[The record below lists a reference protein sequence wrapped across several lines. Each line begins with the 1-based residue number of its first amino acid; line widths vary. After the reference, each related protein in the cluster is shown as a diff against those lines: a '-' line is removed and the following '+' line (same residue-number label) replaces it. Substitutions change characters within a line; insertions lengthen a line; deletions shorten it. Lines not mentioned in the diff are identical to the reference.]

1 MSSAVVR
8 DCPSNLHSSGTEASR
23 LPSASRGLISSST
36 RYDSNVDDDRPAS
49 PGLDPRGDPP
59 PRQAGSILSSGAPSS
74 PSAWTAPRSA
84 TGSATGVIEVGQGL
98 VLAGIGTRI
107 AAFLVD
113 VFVLSALAIVITLVS
128 ASVVGDVGI
137 ADLVASILVAV
148 VAVAYFA
155 AAWVTPWGATPGQR
169 LAAMR
174 VVDASTLGRIGAGRA
189 IVRSLALGSAFTLL
203 SFATPLSRYV
213 DVLVVIW
220 SCVLLG
226 SVLFDAR
233 RRGVHDRWTRTLV
246 VRPARAGSLPLALGC
261 FLMVLLIFLAP
272 VVITMASGG
281 IQQIL
286 DQLPV
291 GP

>member
-1 MSSAVVR
+1 
-8 DCPSNLHSSGTEASR
+8 
-23 LPSASRGLISSST
+23 LPSASRGLTSFPT
-36 RYDSNVDDDRPAS
+36 RYDPTVDDDRPAN
-49 PGLDPRGDPP
+49 LEADADTGDPP
-59 PRQAGSILSSGAPSS
+59 RQTGSILSAGAPSS
-74 PSAWTAPRSA
+74 PVAWTVPGSG
-84 TGSATGVIEVGQGL
+84 TGSATGVVEVGQGI

-128 ASVVGDVGI
+128 AGVIGDVGG
-137 ADLVASILVAV
+137 ANLAASILVAV

-155 AAWVTPWGATPGQR
+155 VAWVSPWAATPGQR
-169 LAAMR
+169 LAGMR
-174 VVDASTLGRIGAGRA
+174 VVDATTLGRIGAGRA

-203 SFATPLSRYV
+203 SFAAPLSRFV

-220 SCVLLG
+220 SLVLLG
-226 SVLFDAR
+226 SALFDAR

-246 VRPARAGSLPLALGC
+246 VRPARAGSMPLALGC
-261 FLMVLLIFLAP
+261 FLIVLLIFLAP

>member
-1 MSSAVVR
+1 
-8 DCPSNLHSSGTEASR
+8 
-23 LPSASRGLISSST
+23 LPSASRGLTSFST
-36 RYDSNVDDDRPAS
+36 RYDPSVDDDRPAS
-49 PGLDPRGDPP
+49 PSLDPGDDPP
-59 PRQAGSILSSGAPSS
+59 PRQAGSILSAGAP
-74 PSAWTAPRSA
+74 PPPAAWTVPGSG
-84 TGSATGVIEVGQGL
+84 TGSATVIEVGQGL

-113 VFVLSALAIVITLVS
+113 VFILSALAIVITLIS
-128 ASVVGDVGI
+128 ASVIGDVVV

-148 VAVAYFA
+148 VAIAYFA
-155 AAWVTPWGATPGQR
+155 VAWITPWAATAGQR
-169 LAAMR
+169 LAGMR
-174 VVDASTLGRIGAGRA
+174 VVDATSLGRIGAGRA

-213 DVLVVIW
+213 DVLVIIW

-281 IQQIL
+281 VQQIL

>member
-1 MSSAVVR
+1 V
-8 DCPSNLHSSGTEASR
+8 
-23 LPSASRGLISSST
+23 
-36 RYDSNVDDDRPAS
+36 
-49 PGLDPRGDPP
+49 
-59 PRQAGSILSSGAPSS
+59 
-74 PSAWTAPRSA
+74 AWTVPGSG
-84 TGSATGVIEVGQGL
+84 TGSATGVVEVGHGL

-128 ASVVGDVGI
+128 AGVIGDVDV
-137 ADLVASILVAV
+137 ANVVASVLVAV
-148 VAVAYFA
+148 VAVGYFA
-155 AAWVTPWGATPGQR
+155 AAWVSPWAATPGQR
-169 LAAMR
+169 LAGMR
-174 VVDASTLGRIGAGRA
+174 VVDATTLGRIGAGRA

-203 SFATPLSRYV
+203 SFAAPLSRYV
-213 DVLVVIW
+213 DVLAVIW

-246 VRPARAGSLPLALGC
+246 VRPARAGSLALALGC

>member
-1 MSSAVVR
+1 
-8 DCPSNLHSSGTEASR
+8 
-23 LPSASRGLISSST
+23 LPSASRGLISFST
-36 RYDSNVDDDRPAS
+36 GYDPSVDDDRPAGPS
-49 PGLDPRGDPP
+49 LDADGDPP
-59 PRQAGSILSSGAPSS
+59 PRQAGSILSAAAPSS
-74 PSAWTAPRSA
+74 PAAWTVPGSGS
-84 TGSATGVIEVGQGL
+84 GSATGVVEVGKGL

-113 VFVLSALAIVITLVS
+113 VFILSALAIVITLVS
-128 ASVVGDVGI
+128 ASVIGDVGI

-148 VAVAYFA
+148 LAVAYFA
-155 AAWVTPWGATPGQR
+155 VAWVTPWAATPGQR
-169 LAAMR
+169 LAGMR
-174 VVDASTLGRIGAGRA
+174 VVDSTSVGRIGAGRA

-213 DVLVVIW
+213 DVLVVVW

-226 SVLFDAR
+226 SVLFDSR

-246 VRPARAGSLPLALGC
+246 VRPARAASLPLALGC
-261 FLMVLLIFLAP
+261 FLMVLLFFLAP
-272 VVITMASGG
+272 FVITMASGG